1 MSLWSMCFTHK
12 RALTR
17 ALVRLRS
24 ARIQHSTIDFRLLTP
39 LLTARV
45 ISTYLNTFALS
56 SQDLSNMRAFSTS
69 TLVFGLLA
77 NIVTAVTP
85 IPVSNG
91 CASYP
96 GYSSA
101 TEPTDPFIVEAI
113 HNGSPI
119 EGHGLTYVLFQ
130 PEKYNGAIGRVNL
143 SVTPSHPSSPI
154 QIPPNLSSL
163 PSA

>member
-1 MSLWSMCFTHK
+1 
-12 RALTR
+12 
-17 ALVRLRS
+17 
-24 ARIQHSTIDFRLLTP
+24 
-39 LLTARV
+39 
-45 ISTYLNTFALS
+45 
-56 SQDLSNMRAFSTS
+56 MRAFSTS

-130 PEKYNGAIGRVNL
+130 PEKYDGTIGRVSL
-143 SVTPSHPSSPI
+143 SVIPSHLPWPI
-154 QIPPNLSSL
+154 QIPPSLSSL
-163 PSA
+163 PSVQF